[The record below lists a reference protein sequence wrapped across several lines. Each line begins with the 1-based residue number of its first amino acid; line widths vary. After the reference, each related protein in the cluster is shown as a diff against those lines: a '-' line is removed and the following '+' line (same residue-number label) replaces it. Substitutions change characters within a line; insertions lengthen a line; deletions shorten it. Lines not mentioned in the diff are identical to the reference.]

1 MVHVTGALFDVAAFG
16 GVARHQH
23 HQGQCMVNL
32 DEKDLAV
39 TADNRKNGGARM
51 AQKANGTAA
60 KTEQRAA
67 ESVFAVS
74 ARGSTLPYFEHAC
87 DVTTPCLHLCFS
99 PGGFKRASAAVA
111 QGTFGAVAVLVIA
124 ILALHFF
131 GVSIPPAFAPKK
143 AAHGARPSPPPP
155 PAKPKP
161 TPTAPT
167 ASTSGPGVGS
177 SLYKNAVDVL
187 KGSSARVSAMVP
199 PQVAEMSDEI
209 VATAGGAVAAGLG
222 YAAYWFFTQG

>member
-1 MVHVTGALFDVAAFG
+1 MGKLFG
-16 GVARHQH
+16 GMGRHQH
-23 HQGQCMVNL
+23 NQGQCMVNL
-32 DEKDLAV
+32 DEKDLAD
-39 TADNRKNGGARM
+39 TSDNRKNGGARM

-60 KTEQRAA
+60 KTEQRAP
-67 ESVFAVS
+67 ES
-74 ARGSTLPYFEHAC
+74 
-87 DVTTPCLHLCFS
+87 
-99 PGGFKRASAAVA
+99 KAA
-111 QGTFGAVAVLVIA
+111 GIFGAVAVFVIA
-124 ILALHFF
+124 FLLALHFF
-131 GVSIPPAFAPKK
+131 DVSIPTASAPKK

-167 ASTSGPGVGS
+167 ASTGGPGVGS

-187 KGSSARVSAMVP
+187 KDSSARVSAMVP

>member
-1 MVHVTGALFDVAAFG
+1 
-16 GVARHQH
+16 
-23 HQGQCMVNL
+23 MVNL
-32 DEKDLAV
+32 DEKDLAD
-39 TADNRKNGGARM
+39 TSDNRKNGGARM
-51 AQKANGTAA
+51 EQKANGTAA
-60 KTEQRAA
+60 KTEQRAP
-67 ESVFAVS
+67 ESKAAVS
-74 ARGSTLPYFEHAC
+74 ARGSPGASPILKHAC
-87 DVTTPCLHLCFS
+87 DVTTPCLRLCFS
-99 PGGFKRASAAVA
+99 SGVFKRASAAVA
-111 QGTFGAVAVLVIA
+111 QGTFGAVAVFVIA
-124 ILALHFF
+124 FLALHFF
-131 GVSIPPAFAPKK
+131 DVVIPTASAPTK

-187 KGSSARVSAMVP
+187 KDSSARVSAMVP

>member
-1 MVHVTGALFDVAAFG
+1 MGEAFG

-67 ESVFAVS
+67 ESVFA
-74 ARGSTLPYFEHAC
+74 
-87 DVTTPCLHLCFS
+87 
-99 PGGFKRASAAVA
+99 
-111 QGTFGAVAVLVIA
+111 GTFGAVAVLVIA
-124 ILALHFF
+124 ILALHFV

-167 ASTSGPGVGS
+167 ATTSGPGVGS